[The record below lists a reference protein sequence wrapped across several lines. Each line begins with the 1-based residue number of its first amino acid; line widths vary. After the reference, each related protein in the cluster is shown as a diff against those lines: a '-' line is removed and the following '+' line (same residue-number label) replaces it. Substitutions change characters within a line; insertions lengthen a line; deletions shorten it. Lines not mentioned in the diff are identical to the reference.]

1 MRKMRFVCSALL
13 LAAGAAW
20 SAETEMDTDLMR
32 AIEDANKSLSSDI
45 ALKNT
50 KGALADA
57 KELEDMFIKV
67 EGFFNDKAEAHDAV
81 ELSKKSVEL
90 TRGISK
96 SVSSGDFDG
105 ATDAATN
112 LSRTCRSC
120 HTFYKKS

>member
-1 MRKMRFVCSALL
+1 MRFICSALL

-57 KELEDMFIKV
+57 KELEDMFVKV
-67 EGFFNDKAEAHDAV
+67 EGFFNDKGEAHDAV
-81 ELSKKSVEL
+81 ELSKISVEL

-96 SVSSGDFDG
+96 SVSSGDFDA